1 MKLSYITKYIF
12 ISTIFFLFSSAFAQ
26 AIKVEVKKVDD
37 QWVLM
42 AGGEGFMEELVE
54 AGGNSVRT
62 WSVDDAQEVLDK
74 AQELGLT
81 VMMGLWVQHE
91 RHGYDYDN
99 EKANQGQLEYFTK
112 MVKKYKDH
120 PALLMR

>member
-1 MKLSYITKYIF
+1 MGIDARWRAHYING
-12 ISTIFFLFSSAFAQ
+12 
-26 AIKVEVKKVDD
+26 
-37 QWVLM
+37 

-99 EKANQGQLEYFTK
+99 EKPIKASLNILLKWSRNTK
-112 MVKKYKDH
+112 IIQPY
-120 PALLMR
+120 